1 MYLLSFHLRLII
13 FKILVVVH
21 LEAEVWDISEISTQ
35 PCCGLYANNKN
46 KDRNEDNEKEDYEGS
61 VD

>member
-21 LEAEVWDISEISTQ
+21 FEAEVWDICEISTQ
-35 PCCGLYANNKN
+35 PCCGLYANNKK